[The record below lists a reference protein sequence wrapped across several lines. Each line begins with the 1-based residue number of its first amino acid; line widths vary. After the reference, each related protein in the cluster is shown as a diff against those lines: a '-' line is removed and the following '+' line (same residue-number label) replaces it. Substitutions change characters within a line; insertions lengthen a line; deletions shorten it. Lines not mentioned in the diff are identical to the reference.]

1 VSQFTIKQ
9 SNSMSATKST
19 VEINACI
26 DEAGACVPVL
36 VTAWFFE
43 GEDIV
48 YGGDQDEDFFQIVT
62 ATWNGLVVADQV
74 RKHYTEQIWA
84 AFLQLRDDTDAV
96 AYEDYQLSRYATEEK
111 AYC

>member
-1 VSQFTIKQ
+1 MSQFTSKTIY
-9 SNSMSATKST
+9 SVSATKST

-43 GEDIV
+43 GEDIG

-62 ATWNGLVVADQV
+62 ATWSGLVVTDQV
-74 RKHYTEQIWA
+74 RKYYTEQIWSA
-84 AFLQLRDDTDAV
+84 YLELQADTDAA
-96 AYEDYQLSRYATEEK
+96 AYEDYQLSRFEVEEK
-111 AYC
+111 AYA

>member
-1 VSQFTIKQ
+1 
-9 SNSMSATKST
+9 MSSIKST

-43 GEDIV
+43 GEDIG
-48 YGGDQDEDFFQIVT
+48 YGGDNDEDFFQIIT
-62 ATWNGLVVADQV
+62 ATWNGLVVTDQV

-84 AFLQLRDDTDAV
+84 AFLQLQDDTDDV